1 MGIRVLVASHIRLYR
16 EALGRVFEQSN
27 DQTYAQDPITARDP
41 GTPRAS
47 GTSGDSGA
55 PRDPRTQIVLVGVA
69 ASAADAVE
77 QVHRL
82 APDIALL
89 DMAMNDAFSV
99 ARQLGRDGGT
109 SRIVALGMAENEVEV
124 LNCAQMGI
132 AGYVTREASIADML
146 DTVEAT
152 ARGEVHC
159 SPKIAGSLFRRI
171 AALST
176 ERANGSTPNALTA
189 RESQI
194 LRLLQQGM
202 SNKMISRSLG
212 IELPTVKNHV
222 HSILAKL
229 GIHRRTEAISLH
241 YGRALQAL
249 DEPLTSDS

>member
-16 EALGRVFEQSN
+16 EALGRVLEQSKDRTN
-27 DQTYAQDPITARDP
+27 ASDPTSAGDS
-41 GTPRAS
+41 GTPRNS
-47 GTSGDSGA
+47 G
-55 PRDPRTQIVLVGVA
+55 TQIVLVGVA
-69 ASAADAVE
+69 GSAADAVE

-89 DMAMNDAFSV
+89 DMAMSDAFSV
-99 ARQLGRDGGT
+99 ARQLGRFAGA
-109 SRIVALGMAENEVEV
+109 SRIVALGMAENEAEV
-124 LNCAQMGI
+124 LNCAQIGI
-132 AGYVTREASIADML
+132 AGYVTREASIDDML
-146 DTVEAT
+146 DAVEAT

-229 GIHRRTEAISLH
+229 GIHRRTEAISLL
-241 YGRALQAL
+241 YARAQQAL

>member
-16 EALGRVFEQSN
+16 EALGRVLEQAGEKAIGKTIE
-27 DQTYAQDPITARDP
+27 QTLLEQAGEQ
-41 GTPRAS
+41 PRQHS
-47 GTSGDSGA
+47 SE
-55 PRDPRTQIVLVGVA
+55 PVPEVVLVGLA
-69 ASAADAVE
+69 ASATDAVE
-77 QVHRL
+77 QVRRL

-89 DMAMNDAFSV
+89 DMAMSDAFSV
-99 ARQLGRDGGT
+99 ARHLTRFAGA
-109 SRIVALGMAENEVEV
+109 SRIVALGMAEDEAEV
-124 LNCAQMGI
+124 LNCAQLGI

-146 DTVEAT
+146 AAVEAT

-176 ERANGSTPNALTA
+176 ERSSGGTPNALTA

-194 LRLLQQGM
+194 LKLLQQGM

-229 GIHRRTEAISLH
+229 GIHRRTEAISLL
-241 YGRALQAL
+241 YVQTRSE
-249 DEPLTSDS
+249 EPLASEG

>member
-16 EALGRVFEQSN
+16 EALGRVLEQSKDRTN
-27 DQTYAQDPITARDP
+27 ASDP
-41 GTPRAS
+41 
-47 GTSGDSGA
+47 TSAGDSGA
-55 PRDPRTQIVLVGVA
+55 ARDSGTQIVLVGVA
-69 ASAADAVE
+69 GSAADAVE

-82 APDIALL
+82 APDVVLL
-89 DMAMNDAFSV
+89 DMAMSDAFSV
-99 ARQLGRDGGT
+99 ARQLGRFAGA
-109 SRIVALGMAENEVEV
+109 SRIVALGMAENEAEV
-124 LNCAQMGI
+124 LSCAQIGI
-132 AGYVTREASIADML
+132 AGYVTREASIDDMV
-146 DTVEAT
+146 DAVEAT

-176 ERANGSTPNALTA
+176 ERANGSTPNALTG

-212 IELPTVKNHV
+212 IELATVKNHV

-229 GIHRRTEAISLH
+229 GIHRRTEAISLL
-241 YGRALQAL
+241 YARAQQAL

>member
-16 EALGRVFEQSN
+16 EALGRVLEQTA
-27 DQTYAQDPITARDP
+27 DQIT
-41 GTPRAS
+41 
-47 GTSGDSGA
+47 
-55 PRDPRTQIVLVGVA
+55 LVGVA

-82 APDIALL
+82 TPDVALL
-89 DMAMNDAFSV
+89 DMAMTDAFSV
-99 ARQLGRDGGT
+99 ARQLSRFAGA
-109 SRIVALGMAENEVEV
+109 SRIVALGMAENEAEV
-124 LNCAQMGI
+124 LSCAQIGI

-146 DTVEAT
+146 EAVEAT

-176 ERANGSTPNALTA
+176 ERANGSTPSALTA

-222 HSILAKL
+222 HSILNKL
-229 GIHRRTEAISLH
+229 GIHRRTEAISLL
-241 YGRALQAL
+241 YARPDEALS
-249 DEPLTSDS
+249 EPLTSDARESAPTP